1 MGKSYKICVL
11 ASGGDA
17 PGMNACVE
25 AIYRYGVENGMEMWA
40 GINGYNGIINGVF
53 TQMDIENATCISERS
68 GCVFK
73 CGRAANFLEHE
84 GFKSAVNNIKKH
96 KFDAVVILGG
106 NGSTNGAGRL
116 KNAGVNVIV
125 IPATIDND
133 VDFTKHSLGF
143 ESACES
149 ATRAIDAL
157 RATMET
163 SGRNFV
169 VEIMGR
175 HCNKLTE
182 RIALAVFPDIID
194 MEGQRHTTRQIAEV
208 FNKNRAMGKNSNF
221 MLMQERKGADY
232 IQQSMD
238 TIKFIADLINDA
250 KDTSIRLA
258 SVGYLQRGAVPAYF
272 DRFLGGLYGRAAVD
286 CVLAE
291 KFGIGLS
298 MENYKVVYKNIEL
311 APIP

>member
-1 MGKSYKICVL
+1 MSAKKICVL

-17 PGMNACVE
+17 PGMNACFE
-25 AIYRYGVENGMEMWA
+25 AIYRYGAENGVEMWA

-53 TQMDIENATCISERS
+53 TQMNMENATCISERS

-73 CGRAANFLEHE
+73 CGRANNFLEHE
-84 GFKSAVNNIKKH
+84 GFKSAVTNCKKQ
-96 KFDAVVILGG
+96 KFDAIVILGG

-116 KNAGVNVIV
+116 KNAGLNVIV

-133 VDFTKHSLGF
+133 VDFTNHSLGF

-149 ATRAIDAL
+149 GTQTIDAL

-175 HCNKLTE
+175 HCNKLTQ
-182 RIALAVFPDIID
+182 RIALATFPDIVD
-194 MEGQRHTTRQIAEV
+194 MEGQRHTTRQIAEI
-208 FNKNRAMGKNSNF
+208 FARNRAAGKQSNF
-221 MLMQERKGADY
+221 MVMQERKGTDY
-232 IQQSMD
+232 IKQSQD
-238 TIKFIADLINDA
+238 TIKFIGDLINETGDA
-250 KDTSIRLA
+250 GIRLA
-258 SVGYLQRGAVPAYF
+258 SVGYLQRGAVPTYF
-272 DRFLGGLYGRAAVD
+272 DRFLGGLYGRAAID
-286 CVLAE
+286 CVLAG
-291 KFGIGLS
+291 KFGVGLS
-298 MENYKVVYKNIEL
+298 MENYKVVHKNIEL